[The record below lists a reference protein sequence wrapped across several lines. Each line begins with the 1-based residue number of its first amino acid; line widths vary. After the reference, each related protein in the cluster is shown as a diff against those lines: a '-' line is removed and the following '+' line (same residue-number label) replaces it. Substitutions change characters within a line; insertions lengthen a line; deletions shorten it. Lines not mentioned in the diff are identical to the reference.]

1 MNQIQAI
8 TTKNKEKYMSEQY
21 GKNLKWILQFIPPE
35 TIDSASHSKEGI
47 NSIINEDEITNFIDN
62 VLEVFESDSGTDKKR
77 FYMDNQKTIKSTFKF
92 ISELVNNLELDGWDS
107 NAPSDEAQS
116 FYSTVSAART
126 DLYNAMG
133 SLQRE
138 LINNFGNTEQIEVHE
153 KDVEANDLEEKA
165 KDIHVDTKIQTD
177 VAHTATPTQ
186 NTKPRTG
193 YMITNTVTHSYTPV
207 LNDDDVKCRNMISSI
222 LHRIPDLT
230 NIQVYKVEELPIHV
244 QRTITVDF

>member
-8 TTKNKEKYMSEQY
+8 ITNNKEKYMSEQY

-62 VLEVFESDSGTDKKR
+62 VLEVFESDSGADKKR
-77 FYMDNQKTIKSTFKF
+77 FYMDNQKTIKNTFKF

-107 NAPSDEAQS
+107 N

-177 VAHTATPTQ
+177 VIHTATPTQ

-207 LNDDDVKCRNMISSI
+207 LSDDDAKCRNMISSI

-230 NIQVYKVEELPIHV
+230 NIHVYKVEEIPIHV